1 MEIQVYLSN
10 RHIRQHS
17 QIYFAHNGLIS
28 LVEPQKLQNLNLE
41 NQPVFQSNYFHE
53 SYHCLGKLDSH
64 RCTPPLLYYSLRHI
78 QD

>member
-53 SYHCLGKLDSH
+53 
-64 RCTPPLLYYSLRHI
+64 
-78 QD
+78 